1 MEAAGGAGGPGAPIH
16 FDLAAPRPQDLQPSA
31 LSEGLSDGFYHLLVD
46 LEGKYKLDLDVPR
59 LVCIGTESSGK
70 STLLEYILGFSVAF
84 KKVGTATRC
93 PSQLTLKK
101 MSAGHDLDE
110 VKVTFNGE
118 GIRATDLASKVKTHM
133 ESLGNSFSDELLRI
147 EVSSAS
153 VPDLVLVD
161 LPGLIV
167 APRGDRQD
175 EAKKVEKMVAR
186 FVRDP
191 LNILL
196 VVGKCLEAVTSFH
209 EAKLVEELATDDRH
223 LEVGRCRN
231 NWNESTI
238 FIMNFFNTII
248 GNTFTDIR
256 QANEFFELARSHGH
270 CYRFVSLRPT
280 NDVSIDTM
288 SYNASK
294 EYYKDLPGKE
304 RKFYEE
310 NIKKLEG
317 NPDSGGS
324 QWNPLNNEMLGIKR
338 AVDAMVLAL
347 NTKLFKQTGSIHIKL
362 TERRERAISEMEVLK
377 CRKQSLDPKEAR
389 AAVGSFLVDFQDN
402 FQRSV
407 QGKETRTKG
416 LRSPNQGG
424 DSLLRSRI
432 QTFTY
437 EAEEFGVTFEE
448 ELEESPYFGK
458 WDGFLSTDDL
468 KSPRHLGNKG
478 QQLGDLLDKKLLPVA
493 SFRRSLNIFEY
504 MLLAKDFD
512 NVTND
517 NIYNAACVAKSE
529 SNFPSNEVVMQIA
542 VRQLKD
548 GSDGVHWLCAL
559 IRRRFYTH
567 ALHVFDHLI
576 ETAQYVSLPQG
587 VKALF
592 QTKILTRFSKLMALQ
607 LNKAEHQ
614 YYELLETFEEH
625 RPVDK
630 MRKQLMLHLVLSL
643 QDMIPD
649 PRMLKVRDPDSG
661 PIAPEE
667 VAPGSKLWFD
677 DEFPTIPKQ
686 GKYPAEEDENRSC
699 GPEERNIRLLK
710 DFGKVAR
717 HLENFKGRF
726 NIADIVEPGLQ
737 QVFPQDWRM
746 INYDYIRACSRKY
759 YCAFVIDAMQSVDR
773 FWTTQF
779 LHYMTSTYKDDLGHD
794 LEELKEDILGL
805 PKDEWDEAMGDG
817 DVGAIEDQIVLKE
830 GQIKDLSTAL
840 LSLQRSSSRL
850 PVLESS
856 SAAGATGTSRKAASS
871 RSSVGG
877 SQPVQQDTLRDFAK
891 VKARVFELE
900 HKVGLLAQDEKDRQ
914 AAQEKRKTEF
924 QQAQTDRQVLLLC

>member
-1 MEAAGGAGGPGAPIH
+1 MEGARGTGPPIH
-16 FDLAAPRPQDLQPSA
+16 VDRAAPRPQDLQPSA

-46 LEGKYKLDLDVPR
+46 LEEKYKLDLDVPR

-101 MSAGHDLDE
+101 VSAGHDADE

-118 GIRATDLASKVKTHM
+118 AIRATDLASNVKTHM
-133 ESLGNSFSDELLRI
+133 EGMGSSFSDEMLRI

-161 LPGLIV
+161 LPGLII
-167 APRGDRQD
+167 APRSDRQ
-175 EAKKVEKMVAR
+175 EESKKVEKMVAR

-196 VVGKCLEAVTSFH
+196 VVGKCLETVTSFH
-209 EAKLVEELATDDRH
+209 EVKLVEKLATDDEY

-231 NWNESTI
+231 NWNESSI
-238 FIMNFFNTII
+238 FIMNFFNTTI

-256 QANEFFELARSHGH
+256 QANDFFECARSHDH

-288 SYNASK
+288 SYDASK

-304 RKFYEE
+304 REFYDE

-324 QWNPLNNEMLGIKR
+324 QWNPLNYEMLGVKR
-338 AVDAMVLAL
+338 AVDAMVHAL
-347 NTKLFKQTGSIHIKL
+347 NTKLGKQTSSIHMKL
-362 TERRERAISEMEVLK
+362 TERRERAVSEMEVLK
-377 CRKQSLDPKEAR
+377 CRKNSLDPKEAR
-389 AAVGSFLVDFQDN
+389 AAVGSFLMDFRDN
-402 FQRSV
+402 FQRSA

-416 LRSPNQGG
+416 IRSTNQDS

-448 ELEESPYFGK
+448 ELEETPYFGK
-458 WDGFLSTDDL
+458 WDGFLSIGDL

-493 SFRRSLNIFEY
+493 SFRRALNIFEY

-512 NVTND
+512 NITND

-529 SNFPSNEVVMQIA
+529 SNFPSNEVVMQMA
-542 VRQLKD
+542 VKQLKD
-548 GSDGVHWLCAL
+548 GSDGVHWLCKL

-592 QTKILTRFSKLMALQ
+592 QAKILTRFNKLMALQ
-607 LNKAEHQ
+607 LNKAEQQ

-661 PIAPEE
+661 PSAPEE
-667 VAPGSKLWFD
+667 AVPGSNLWFD
-677 DEFPTIPKQ
+677 DESLAIPRQ
-686 GKYPAEEDENRSC
+686 GKYPVEEDENRSSE
-699 GPEERNIRLLK
+699 PEERNVRLLK
-710 DFGKVAR
+710 DFGMVAR

-726 NIADIVEPGLQ
+726 NIADIVEPGIQ

-759 YCAFVIDAMQSVDR
+759 YCAFVIDAIQNVDR

-794 LEELKEDILGL
+794 LEELKEDLLGL
-805 PKDEWDEAMGDG
+805 SKDEWDEAMGDG
-817 DVGAIEDQIVLKE
+817 GAGAIEDQIVLKE

-850 PVLESS
+850 PVLERSS
-856 SAAGATGTSRKAASS
+856 PTGATRTSRKAGSS
-871 RSSVGG
+871 RSSLGG
-877 SQPVQQDTLRDFAK
+877 SQPVQQDKSRDFAQ
-891 VKARVFELE
+891 VKDRVFELE
-900 HKVGLLAQDEKDRQ
+900 QKVNLLAQDEKDRQ
-914 AAQEKRKTEF
+914 AEQEKRKTDFE
-924 QQAQTDRQVLLLC
+924 QAQKDRQALLLC